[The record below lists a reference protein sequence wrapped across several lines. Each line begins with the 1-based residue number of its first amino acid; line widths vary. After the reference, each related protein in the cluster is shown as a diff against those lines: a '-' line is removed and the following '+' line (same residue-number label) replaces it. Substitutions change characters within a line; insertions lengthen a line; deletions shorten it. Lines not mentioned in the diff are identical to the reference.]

1 MRERF
6 PMYFIGL
13 LRIKYTMRKFVR
25 FIFACLCVCAVAGGC
40 VAAFVNSADGEENG
54 PLQVLTLWQIDSFE
68 GGRGSRAEYLRSLAQ
83 EFAKANNVY
92 IEVTA
97 LTSDAARSNISA
109 GAVPDIISYGAGF
122 YGIESLVS
130 DGYDRAWCRGAYC
143 LIALSG
149 ADFSDANVSNT
160 VINAGRDN
168 LVSAAALFLGLQ
180 GADYAAPTSAY
191 VSLIAGDYDFLL
203 GTQRDI
209 IRLQTRGESFEVKPV
224 TEFND
229 LYQYISV
236 LTRDGKK
243 RAVAEE
249 YVNYVLSRGDSL
261 TRIGML
267 RDGATLYSDEMHSLE
282 GVEFEYTVP
291 EIVSASAI
299 NEIKKA
305 VRLGDINLLKT
316 LLKPL

>member
-1 MRERF
+1 
-6 PMYFIGL
+6 MYFIGH
-13 LRIKYTMRKFVR
+13 LRIKYTMRKLAR

-40 VAAFVNSADGEENG
+40 VAAFVNYADGEEEDA
-54 PLQVLTLWQIDSFE
+54 LQVLTLWRIDSFE

-83 EFAKANNVY
+83 DYAKTANVY

-97 LTSDAARSNISA
+97 LSSDAARTNISA
-109 GAVPDIISYGAGF
+109 GVVPDIISYGAGF

-130 DGYDRAWCRGAYC
+130 EGYGKAWCRGAYC

-149 ADFSDANVSNT
+149 TEFSSVSTANT
-160 VINAGRDN
+160 VINEGKDN
-168 LVSAAALFLGLQ
+168 LVSVAALFSGLQ

-191 VSLIAGDYDFLL
+191 VSLISGEYEFLL
-203 GTQRDI
+203 GTQRDV
-209 IRLQTRGESFEVKPV
+209 IRLQTRGESFEVKPL

-236 LTRDGKK
+236 LTRDGEKA
-243 RAVAEE
+243 AVAEE
-249 YVNYVLSRGDSL
+249 YINYVLSHGESL

-267 RDGATLYSDEMHSLE
+267 CDGETLYSDEMHALE
-282 GVEFEYTVP
+282 GVYFSYTIPAV
-291 EIVSASAI
+291 ASSGAVD
-299 NEIKKA
+299 EIKKA
-305 VRLGDINLLKT
+305 ARSGDINLLKS